1 MAELWDR
8 DGASVSLLGGGEA
21 DSDAEDVS
29 AVSAVT
35 RGVSVAR
42 TEAAARRTGGCLDSS

>member
-29 AVSAVT
+29 VSAVT

>member
-8 DGASVSLLGGGEA
+8 DGASVSLLGGEA

-29 AVSAVT
+29 VSAVT